1 MLQWITSL
9 PERLFHRIIPVEREE
24 WGPVLVATAYGFCIL
39 FSYYILRAVRDEI
52 SVADRGNLQ
61 YLWTAVFLVMLLA
74 VPLYSHFV
82 SRHSRGVFIPWAN
95 RFFGLNLILFYLAL
109 ELLPLE
115 ARPWIDRVFYV
126 WASVFALFVVAVF
139 WGFIVDLFRDHQ
151 GKRVF
156 GFIAVGSS
164 LGGILGSFL
173 TTQIA
178 SLVPV
183 FVLLLLAVVPLEA
196 AAWLAWLL
204 HRRSGEGQTA
214 LRVEEK
220 ERIPGNAWT
229 GIGLVLRSPYLRNI
243 AAFIFLM
250 TFASTVL
257 YFQQAELVGR
267 AFGDDRGASREFLAW
282 IDLATNVL
290 TILTQGFLAAHLI
303 RWLGIGLSLAFLP
316 ALALLG
322 FLSLG
327 VYPLLAVL
335 VGLQILYRTGRYA
348 VARPAR
354 EVLYTVVGREERYK
368 SKAFIDAAVYR
379 GGDLVNGWVYTGL
392 GALGLSVGAI
402 ALVSVPVMGVWVAT
416 ALYLGKAQELKRKDW
431 EAEEPGSVVVPA
443 L

>member
-1 MLQWITSL
+1 ML
-9 PERLFHRIIPVEREE
+9 ERIIPVKREE
-24 WGPVLVATAYGFCIL
+24 WGPVLLATAYGFFIL

-61 YLWTAVFLVMLLA
+61 FLWTAVFLVMLLA
-74 VPLYSHFV
+74 VPLYSTFV
-82 SRHSRGVFIPWAN
+82 SRYSRGVFIPWAN
-95 RFFGLNLILFYLAL
+95 RFFGVNLLLFYAAL
-109 ELLPLE
+109 EFLPLE

-139 WGFIVDLFRDHQ
+139 WGFIVDLFRNQQ

-164 LGGILGSFL
+164 LGGIAGSFL

-183 FVLLLLAVVPLEA
+183 FVLLLLAAIPLEV

-204 HRRSGEGQTA
+204 HRRAGVGQTT

-220 ERIPGNAWT
+220 ERIPGTAWS
-229 GIGLVLRSPYLRNI
+229 GIGLVLRSPYMGMI
-243 AAFIFLM
+243 AAYIFLM
-250 TFASTVL
+250 TFASTIL
-257 YFQQAELVGR
+257 YFQQADLVGQ
-267 AFGDDRGASREFLAW
+267 AFGADRGASREFLAW
-282 IDLATNVL
+282 IDFYTNIL
-290 TILTQGFLAAHLI
+290 TILAQGFLAAHLL

-316 ALALLG
+316 ALAFLG

-327 VYPLLAVL
+327 TYPLLAVL
-335 VGLQILYRTGRYA
+335 VALQVLYRTGRYA

-379 GGDLVNGWVYTGL
+379 GGDLVNGWAYTGL
-392 GALGLSVGAI
+392 QALGLGVGAI
-402 ALVSVPVMGVWVAT
+402 ALVAVPVMGVWVAVG
-416 ALYLGKAQELKRKDW
+416 LFLGRAQEERRKSGVD
-431 EAEEPGSVVVPA
+431 EDPA
-443 L
+443 PAV

>member
-1 MLQWITSL
+1 MLAKRIFSL
-9 PERLFHRIIPVEREE
+9 LKKTFSVEREE
-24 WGPVLVATAYGFCIL
+24 WGPVLLATAYGFFIL

-61 YLWTAVFLVMLLA
+61 ILWTVVFLVMLLA
-74 VPLYSHFV
+74 VPLYSTFV
-82 SRHSRGVFIPWAN
+82 SRYSRGVFIPWAN
-95 RFFGLNLILFYLAL
+95 RFFGLNLILFYAAL
-109 ELLPLE
+109 ELLPVE

-139 WGFIVDLFRDHQ
+139 WGFIVDLFRNQQ

-164 LGGILGSFL
+164 LGGIAGSFL

-183 FVLLLLAVVPLEA
+183 FILLLLAAVPLEV

-204 HRRSGEGQTA
+204 HRRAGVGQTA

-220 ERIPGNAWT
+220 EHVPGTAWS
-229 GIGLVLRSPYLRNI
+229 GIGLVLRSPYMGMI
-243 AAFIFLM
+243 AGYIFLM

-257 YFQQAELVGR
+257 YFQQAELVGLS
-267 AFGDDRGASREFLAW
+267 FGDDRGASREFLAW
-282 IDLATNVL
+282 IDFYTNIL
-290 TILTQGFLAAHLI
+290 TILAQGFLAAHLI

-316 ALALLG
+316 ALAFLG

-327 VYPLLAVL
+327 TYPLLAVL
-335 VGLQILYRTGRYA
+335 VVLQVLYRTGRYA

-379 GGDLVNGWVYTGL
+379 GGDTVNGWVYAGL
-392 GALGLSVGAI
+392 QALGLSVGAI
-402 ALVSVPVMGVWVAT
+402 ALVAVPVMGVWVAIG
-416 ALYLGKAQELKRKDW
+416 LFLGRAQEERRRGWKD
-431 EAEEPGSVVVPA
+431 EGPTPPG
-443 L
+443 